1 MYRFILFLF
10 SCFYWPFLSFSQSVN
25 VVKNSFFKIEMERNG
40 IKSLF
45 KTNDLYPT
53 NYIYK
58 GRLVGEVLIRYRMAD
73 GTIDSLNSSE
83 TGKTTLI
90 NEDKQ
95 IYDYKA
101 KNVDRKLQFAQQFVL
116 IGDKLSW
123 NISISNTSAKEIT
136 INDFVI
142 PIFYNNQNGEEPK
155 EIFEQQV
162 IKHHFIEDD
171 NSYLFF
177 ERPTGVAP
185 YLLLTPQSGT
195 PLEYASKGRYGK
207 ANNVFQIYIHSALTG
222 TQEKR
227 GNWRQ
232 EHTSI
237 TIKPGATIAYAF
249 NFQWAKSYE
258 DIRNKLFENNLIDVH
273 VAPGMTI
280 PNDSEAFFA
289 LHTKTKINE
298 VSAEFPKD
306 TKITYVGEKRK
317 QYHIYKVKFN
327 RLGENKLTIKFN
339 GNRKTYLEFFSTEP
353 LEVLYKKRASFLIN
367 TQQIK
372 EPSKWYDGLYA
383 PWDMGAKMLRNPNDT
398 TDFPG
403 RLKYVLTCD
412 DPGLSK
418 APFLAAKNVIY
429 PNQKEIE
436 SIEYYIKNF
445 VWGKLQRTDQE
456 FPNPYGVYGTPNWL
470 VNRNREKQV
479 KDINDTAKFK
489 MHVWRSYDYPHIFML
504 YFHLYQI
511 ATYYPDMVSFRDKA
525 GYLKLASET
534 AKAYF
539 KYPYEIL
546 PWYET
551 YKWGC
556 YNELVLMD
564 IISALQKEG
573 HQADAKELTAE
584 WEKKVKYFIYDD
596 PYPFRSEYAVDATA
610 FESSHALA
618 AYALNNEMKPDSN
631 LWYDKNAKKY
641 RSHPVVSKDSALKFM
656 DRQIEANIALRGWLE
671 PTYYFYGS
679 DYRGKSDSYTLS
691 YMSQMGGW
699 AILDYALN
707 YSKSPADHF
716 RLGYASYLS
725 SFALMNT
732 GTEKSGYGF
741 WYPGKENDGATGWA
755 FEPQKFSAN
764 WLQKKQGR
772 GPWVYDGE
780 IDLGYAGATR
790 AAATIVVDDP
800 VFGLMAYG
808 GDLKFKK
815 DTLSVTPKDG
825 LRIRFFDRSNK
836 SKLAIV
842 FNRDGFAEN
851 LPILL
856 GKGYVSFTIENR
868 TLNMHETAVQISGLP
883 NGNYDLFVS
892 GKKLDR
898 LKITEQQ
905 KTLNIKM
912 TGVPTEKIIL
922 KHAF

>member
-1 MYRFILFLF
+1 MKNYGFIFLLL
-10 SCFYWPFLSFSQSVN
+10 SSFYLPLPSFAQAVN
-25 VVKNSFFKIEMERNG
+25 GVENPFFKIEMERNG

-45 KTNDLYPT
+45 KTHDLYPT
-53 NYIYK
+53 NYIFK
-58 GRLVGEVLIRYRMAD
+58 GRLLGEVLLRYQFAD
-73 GTIDSLNSSE
+73 GSIDSLNSAESG
-83 TGKTTLI
+83 TTTLT
-90 NEDKQ
+90 NQGKQ
-95 IYDYKA
+95 VYAYKA
-101 KNVDRKLQFAQQFVL
+101 KKADAKLQFAQRFVL
-116 IGDKLSW
+116 RDDVLSW
-123 NISISNTSAKEIT
+123 NIEVTNSSGKEVT

-142 PIFYNNQNGEEPK
+142 PIFYNNQNGEQPK

-162 IKHHFIEDD
+162 IKHHYIEGD

-185 YLLLTPQSGT
+185 YLLLTPKPGT
-195 PLEYASKGRYGK
+195 PLEYMTKGRY
-207 ANNVFQIYIHSALTG
+207 FQVYIHSALTG
-222 TQEKR
+222 TNEKR

-232 EHTSI
+232 AHTST

-249 NFQWAKSYE
+249 NLQWAKSYE
-258 DIRNKLFENNLIDVH
+258 DIRTKLFDNELIDVH

-280 PNDSEAFFA
+280 PSHSEATFA
-289 LHTKTKINE
+289 LHTKTKINGIT
-298 VSAEFPKD
+298 AEFPAN
-306 TKITYVGEKRK
+306 TKLTYLGEKRK
-317 QYHIYKVKFN
+317 NYHIYKVKFD
-327 RLGENKLTIKFN
+327 RLGENKLTIKFG

-353 LEVLYKKRASFLIN
+353 LETLYKKRASFLVSK
-367 TQQIK
+367 QQIK
-372 EPSKWYDGLYA
+372 DPGKWWDGVYA
-383 PWDMGAKMLRNPNDT
+383 PWDMSNKMLRTPNDT
-398 TDFPG
+398 ADFPG
-403 RLKYVLTCD
+403 RLKYVLTAD

-429 PNQKEIE
+429 PNKKEIE
-436 SIEYYIKNF
+436 SIEYYVENF

-456 FPNPYGVYGTPNWL
+456 FPNPYGVYGTPNWS

-479 KDINDTAKFK
+479 VNLNDTAKFK
-489 MHVWRSYDYPHIFML
+489 MHIWRSYDYPHIFML

-511 ATYYPDMVSFRDKA
+511 ATYYPEMVNFRDKA

-534 AKAYF
+534 AKAF
-539 KYPYEIL
+539 FNYPYEIL

-556 YNELVLMD
+556 YNELVLLD

-573 HQADAKELTAE
+573 HQADANELRE
-584 WEKKVKYFIYDD
+584 GWEKKVKYFIYDD

-618 AYALNNEMKPDSN
+618 AYAINNEMKPDSN

-641 RSHPVVSKDSALKFM
+641 RSHPVVSKDSARKFM

-679 DYRGKSDSYTLS
+679 DFRGKSDSYTLS

-707 YSKSPADHF
+707 YAKSPADYF

-755 FEPQKFSAN
+755 FEPQKFSGN
-764 WLQKKQGR
+764 WLLKKQGR

-780 IDLGYAGATR
+780 IDLGYGGATR

-808 GDLKFKK
+808 GDLELKK
-815 DTLSVTPKDG
+815 DTLSVVPKDG
-825 LRIRFFDRSNK
+825 LRIRLANRALG
-836 SKLAIV
+836 SKLDIE

-856 GKGYVSFTIENR
+856 GKEYLSFTIENR
-868 TLNMHETAVQISGLP
+868 TLNAHETTINLSGLP
-883 NGNYDLFVS
+883 NGSYELAVS
-892 GKKLDR
+892 GKKGTSVNVRDQHKALHV
-898 LKITEQQ
+898 
-905 KTLNIKM
+905 KM
-912 TGVPTEKIIL
+912 TGLPTEKIVL
-922 KHAF
+922 KRSF